1 MTNIFS
7 KRLCWLIYVL
17 ACSSDLLS
25 HLCETWRM
33 LALLV
38 SSIRIVWSAKESQP
52 GPHVTLWNAISE
64 KIFWAGRDTR
74 CSTLLNATEL
84 SGPPVGAVLTLPD
97 DNNGAGNDNGIER
110 NRYHCKEVVW
120 RWNFSLSKLLDRS
133 YFNLESSWL
142 LIIWKPKHTKAW
154 HPVTCWDTTWSPDCL
169 IARSKSMQI
178 FYFFRYNISQWQQSD
193 CLIAWSQSMQLISHC
208 LTFFYFTSVPRFLGK
223 LIENGLFSIFAGPP
237 SLHATVF
244 LVVSC
249 YAPGAPPT
257 IHTETP
263 RDTFTTHAYAY
274 HFSFVIC
281 RENLFLPSK
290 YVWGKCI
297 LSKYASM

>member
-1 MTNIFS
+1 MLRSYLDHLRTN
-7 KRLCWLIYVL
+7 
-17 ACSSDLLS
+17 
-25 HLCETWRM
+25 
-33 LALLV
+33 
-38 SSIRIVWSAKESQP
+38 
-52 GPHVTLWNAISE
+52 
-64 KIFWAGRDTR
+64 
-74 CSTLLNATEL
+74 
-84 SGPPVGAVLTLPD
+84 AVLTLQD
-97 DNNGAGNDNGIER
+97 DNNGTGNDSGIER
-110 NRYHCKEVVW
+110 NRYHGKELVVW

-178 FYFFRYNISQWQQSD
+178 FYFSD
-193 CLIAWSQSMQLISHC
+193 ITFHNDNNLIAWLPDHRACNSFLIV
-208 LTFFYFTSVPRFLGK
+208 FFCYFNSIPQFLGK
-223 LIENGLFSIFAGPP
+223 LIENGFNCFFADPP

-263 RDTFTTHAYAY
+263 RDTFTTNAYAY

>member
-1 MTNIFS
+1 
-7 KRLCWLIYVL
+7 
-17 ACSSDLLS
+17 
-25 HLCETWRM
+25 M

-52 GPHVTLWNAISE
+52 GPHVPLWNAISE

-110 NRYHCKEVVW
+110 NRYLGKEVVW

-154 HPVTCWDTTWSPDCL
+154 HPVTCWDTTWS
-169 IARSKSMQI
+169 
-178 FYFFRYNISQWQQSD
+178 
-193 CLIAWSQSMQLISHC
+193 LIAWLPDQRACRSFIFSDITFHNDNNLIAWLPDHRACNS
-208 LTFFYFTSVPRFLGK
+208 FLIV
-223 LIENGLFSIFAGPP
+223 LLFVISPP
-237 SLHATVF
+237 SLAF
-244 LVVSC
+244 WANS
-249 YAPGAPPT
+249 
-257 IHTETP
+257 
-263 RDTFTTHAYAY
+263 
-274 HFSFVIC
+274 
-281 RENLFLPSK
+281 
-290 YVWGKCI
+290 
-297 LSKYASM
+297 